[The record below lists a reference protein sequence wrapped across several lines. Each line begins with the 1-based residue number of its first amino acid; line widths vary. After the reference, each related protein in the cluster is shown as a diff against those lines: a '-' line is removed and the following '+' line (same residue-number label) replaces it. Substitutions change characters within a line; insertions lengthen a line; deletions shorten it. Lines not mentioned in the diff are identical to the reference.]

1 MSNPPFIAFASHPA
15 LRQRFLD
22 ARPMLVLD
30 APDGAIVWANDVGA
44 GLFGYSG
51 VDAAIGAGPN
61 DPILRRQFAVAAGR
75 LSEPGDCE
83 SLTIHLTQRFRRVTR
98 KATASLFVLAG
109 HRYFLL
115 ECESDARDD
124 ASLVRGSQHLALV
137 DGDGQ
142 ITLRS
147 DDFAATGIGEAEIA
161 DMVDSLSRRADSYI
175 ERLVTNETGIWPVAL
190 GRLSSTPDLFLL
202 AVSPDLSAEIKPHM
216 HPVRGEAPVPQ
227 RPARDV
233 IAAIDESFGAL
244 MDESPEEP
252 AAPVME
258 PAGPAIQPVAP
269 VIRKQPEIAAVEET
283 RSPEPEIAEGPLPRR
298 FVWRT
303 DIYGRITEVSS
314 ELVEAVGEE
323 TGAISG
329 LTFGEVET
337 QLGVKGAGAIGDLL
351 QTTETWSGRSVEWP
365 LGNTNMLVP
374 VDLAALPTF
383 TRERRFD
390 GFRGFGLVR
399 LGEQREAPRPIRV
412 PEARQTE
419 SAKTLTDDERHAL
432 DEIASQLRSAAPA
445 EDLRPE
451 PPAEDIEPE
460 TPEAQPRGPVIR
472 RTTTPAEK
480 PETTADTSEFDRSE
494 NPIVIQS
501 GERILHVNPAFLAVS
516 GYGSLEAVIAAGGTD
531 AFVERGSD
539 DRLFLRTADGH
550 RLPVSFHM
558 QAIAWN
564 DGRALALTLRPAQ
577 DSDTL
582 ATPLVGAAPKPAGAP
597 APSADKDA
605 EVAELSSILDTATD
619 GILILDGERRL
630 RSLSASAAALFAT
643 DTGEVAGKPVD
654 ILFAEESHGDL
665 RRHLDRLGQR
675 PAGEIA
681 TEGLE
686 VIGRES
692 GGGLIPLYVT
702 LGPLPQSDGICMAL
716 RDITALKRREDDL
729 RAARREAR
737 QAEDDRDAFVS
748 ALRYEVR
755 QPIDAIVSLS
765 ETLDHQPFGAIGD
778 QRYHRIAR
786 EIALKGRHAR
796 GVIGRLLG
804 EPEPEPEIAPPPPEP
819 ETKPRKDDAARINDA
834 IAEAV
839 SMVQPRANGRRIIIR
854 AALSP
859 SVGSAP
865 GSEETLRQIA
875 HELLMGAVQFTPA
888 GGQVVVSTALTADG
902 ATVLRFRDNGIAP
915 SRRRVGNG
923 GARSEQ
929 GGAENTHLEKA
940 RRLAESLG
948 ARLEVQAVPN
958 EGMLVEVFLPER
970 QARPLHY

>member
-15 LRQRFLD
+15 LRQRFLE

-30 APDGAIVWANDVGA
+30 APDGAIVWANDAGA
-44 GLFGYSG
+44 RLFGYSG
-51 VDAAIGAGPN
+51 VDAAIGRGPS
-61 DPILRRQFAVAAGR
+61 DPILRRQFAAVAGR
-75 LSEPGDCE
+75 LSEPGDSE

-124 ASLVRGSQHLALV
+124 ASLVHGSQHLALV

-147 DDFAATGIGEAEIA
+147 DDFAVTAIGEADIA
-161 DMVDSLSRRADSYI
+161 DMVDSLSRRAESYI
-175 ERLVTNETGIWPVAL
+175 ERLVTNEAGIWPVAL

-216 HPVRGEAPVPQ
+216 RPERSEPAAPQ
-227 RPARDV
+227 RSARDA
-233 IAAIDESFGAL
+233 IAAIDESLGAL
-244 MDESPEEP
+244 MEASAEEP
-252 AAPVME
+252 A
-258 PAGPAIQPVAP
+258 AP

-283 RSPEPEIAEGPLPRR
+283 RPPEQEVAEGPLPRR

-432 DEIASQLRSAAPA
+432 DEIASQLRSAVPA
-445 EDLRPE
+445 EDLRRE
-451 PPAEDIEPE
+451 AAAEDMQQE
-460 TPEAQPRGPVIR
+460 TPEPQPRGPVIR
-472 RTTTPAEK
+472 RTTAPAEK

-494 NPIVIQS
+494 NPIVIQA

-531 AFVERGSD
+531 AFVERGGD
-539 DRLFLRTADGH
+539 DRLFLRTANGD

-577 DSDTL
+577 DSDAL
-582 ATPLVGAAPKPAGAP
+582 ATPLVGAAPKPAEAP

-737 QAEDDRDAFVS
+737 QAEDDRDAFIS

-765 ETLDHQPFGAIGD
+765 ETLDHQPFGAMGD

-804 EPEPEPEIAPPPPEP
+804 EPEPEPEIAPPPAEP

-875 HELLMGAVQFTPA
+875 HELLMGAVHFTPA

-970 QARPLHY
+970 QTRPLHY

>member
-1 MSNPPFIAFASHPA
+1 
-15 LRQRFLD
+15 
-22 ARPMLVLD
+22 MLVLD
-30 APDGAIVWANDVGA
+30 APDGAIVWANAAGA
-44 GLFGYSG
+44 RLFGYAATK
-51 VDAAIGAGPN
+51 AAIGAAPG

-83 SLTIHLTQRFRRVTR
+83 SLTIHLTERFRRVTK
-98 KATASLFVLAG
+98 KATASLFMLAG
-109 HRYFLL
+109 TRYFLL
-115 ECESDARDD
+115 ECESDTRDD
-124 ASLVRGSQHLALV
+124 ASLVDGSQHLALV
-137 DGDGQ
+137 DGHGQ

-147 DDFAATGIGEAEIA
+147 DDFAATGIGEADIAEI
-161 DMVDSLSRRADSYI
+161 VESLSRRPESYV
-175 ERLVTNETGIWPVAL
+175 ERLVTNEAGIWPVAL

-202 AVSPDLSAEIKPHM
+202 AVSPDLSADIKPRM
-216 HPVRGEAPVPQ
+216 RPERSEPAVPQ
-227 RPARDV
+227 RSARDA
-233 IAAIDESFGAL
+233 IAAIDESLGAL
-244 MDESPEEP
+244 MEADAAEP
-252 AAPVME
+252 A
-258 PAGPAIQPVAP
+258 AP
-269 VIRKQPEIAAVEET
+269 VIRKQPEIAAVEEA
-283 RSPEPEIAEGPLPRR
+283 RVAKQEVAEGPLPRR

-303 DIYGRITEVSS
+303 DIYGRITEVSG

-323 TGAISG
+323 TGAIAG
-329 LTFGEVET
+329 LTFGDVET

-399 LGEQREAPRPIRV
+399 LGEQREAPRPARV
-412 PEARQTE
+412 PETRQAE
-419 SAKTLTDDERHAL
+419 SVKTLTEDERHAL
-432 DEIASQLRSAAPA
+432 DEIAIQLRSAAPVEESHSA
-445 EDLRPE
+445 A
-451 PPAEDIEPE
+451 PAEDMRPQAPEHEP
-460 TPEAQPRGPVIR
+460 RSPVIR
-472 RTTTPAEK
+472 RTTAPVEN
-480 PETTADTSEFDRSE
+480 PETAPDTSEFDRSE
-494 NPIVIQS
+494 NPIVIQA
-501 GERILHVNPAFLAVS
+501 GDRVLYANPAFLAVS

-539 DRLFLRTADGH
+539 DRLFLRTADGD

-577 DSDTL
+577 DSEPL
-582 ATPLVGAAPKPAGAP
+582 ATPVVGIAPKPADETAP
-597 APSADKDA
+597 HAGNEA

-619 GILILDGERRL
+619 GILILDGDRKL

-643 DTGEVAGKPVD
+643 DTAEVAGKPVET
-654 ILFAEESHGDL
+654 LFAEESHSDI

-737 QAEDDRDAFVS
+737 QAEDDREAFIS

-804 EPEPEPEIAPPPPEP
+804 EPEPEPEIAPPPA
-819 ETKPRKDDAARINDA
+819 ETETASEKDEGARINDA

-859 SVGSAP
+859 SVGNAP
-865 GSEETLRQIA
+865 GSAETLRQIA

-929 GGAENTHLEKA
+929 DGAENTHLEKA

-948 ARLEVQAVPN
+948 ARLVVQAVPN

-970 QARPLHY
+970 QTRPLHY

>member
-1 MSNPPFIAFASHPA
+1 MSIPPFIAFASHPA
-15 LRQRFLD
+15 LRQRFLE
-22 ARPMLVLD
+22 ARPMLALD
-30 APDGAIVWANDVGA
+30 APDGAIVWANDAGA
-44 GLFGYSG
+44 RLFGYSAI
-51 VDAAIGAGPN
+51 DAAIGAGLAN
-61 DPILRRQFAVAAGR
+61 PILRRQFAAAAGR
-75 LSEPGDCE
+75 LSEPGDGE
-83 SLTIHLTQRFRRVTR
+83 SLTLHLTQRFRRVTV
-98 KATASLFVLAG
+98 KATASLFILAG
-109 HRYFLL
+109 HPYFLL

-124 ASLVRGSQHLALV
+124 ASLVHGHGSQHLALV

-147 DDFAATGIGEAEIA
+147 ADFAATGISEAEIA
-161 DMVDSLSRRADSYI
+161 EIVASLSRRPDSYI
-175 ERLVTNETGIWPVAL
+175 ERLVTDESGIWPVAL

-202 AVSPDLSAEIKPHM
+202 AVSPDLSAEIKPHAR
-216 HPVRGEAPVPQ
+216 PERDQPAAPQ
-227 RPARDV
+227 RSARDA
-233 IAAIDESFGAL
+233 ITAIDESLGAL
-244 MDESPEEP
+244 MQTDAAEP
-252 AAPVME
+252 A
-258 PAGPAIQPVAP
+258 AP
-269 VIRKQPEIAAVEET
+269 VIRKQPEHTAVEEA
-283 RSPEPEIAEGPLPRR
+283 RAPEPEAEQGSLPRR

-303 DIYGRITEVSS
+303 DINGRITEVSS

-329 LTFGEVET
+329 LTFAEVESR
-337 QLGVKGAGAIGDLL
+337 LDVKGAGAIGDLL
-351 QTTETWSGRSVEWP
+351 ETTETWSGRSVEWP
-365 LGNTNMLVP
+365 LSGTNMRVP

-399 LGEQREAPRPIRV
+399 LGEKREAPRTVRM
-412 PEARQTE
+412 PETRQAENT
-419 SAKTLTDDERHAL
+419 KTLTADERHAL
-432 DEIASQLRSAAPA
+432 DEIANQLRSVAPA
-445 EDLRPE
+445 EDMQ
-451 PPAEDIEPE
+451 
-460 TPEAQPRGPVIR
+460 PEAPPPEPRGPVIR
-472 RTTTPAEK
+472 RTTASPAEK
-480 PETTADTSEFDRSE
+480 PESAPDTSAFDRSE
-494 NPIVIQS
+494 NPIVIQA
-501 GERILHVNPAFLAVS
+501 GDRILHVNPAFLAMS
-516 GYGSLEAVIAAGGTD
+516 GYGTKEAVIAAGGTD
-531 AFVERGSD
+531 AFVERGDD
-539 DRLFLRTADGH
+539 DRLFLRTADGD

-577 DSDTL
+577 DSDAL
-582 ATPLVGAAPKPAGAP
+582 ATPLV
-597 APSADKDA
+597 SATPEPLDETASEVGKDA

-619 GILILDGERRL
+619 GILILDGQRQL

-643 DTGEVAGKPVD
+643 DTAEVAGKPLD
-654 ILFAEESHGDL
+654 ILFAEESHGDIH
-665 RRHLDRLGQR
+665 RHLDRLGQR
-675 PAGEIA
+675 PAGTIGS
-681 TEGLE
+681 EGLE

-737 QAEDDRDAFVS
+737 QAEDDREAFVS

-765 ETLDHQPFGAIGD
+765 ETLDHQPFGSIGD

-804 EPEPEPEIAPPPPEP
+804 EPEPEIVPPVPAEP
-819 ETKPRKDDAARINDA
+819 EETPTKDEAARINDA
-834 IAEAV
+834 VAEAV

-859 SVGSAP
+859 SVGNAP
-865 GSEETLRQIA
+865 GSAETLRQIA

-888 GGQVVVSTALTADG
+888 GGQIVVSTALTADG

-915 SRRRVGNG
+915 SRRRIGSG

-940 RRLAESLG
+940 RKLAESLG

>member
-15 LRQRFLD
+15 LRQRFLE

-30 APDGAIVWANDVGA
+30 APDGAIVWANDA
-44 GLFGYSG
+44 SARLFGYSG
-51 VDAAIGAGPN
+51 VDAAIGTDPI

-75 LSEPGDCE
+75 LSEPGDSE
-83 SLTIHLTQRFRRVTR
+83 SLTIHLTQRFQRVTK

-115 ECESDARDD
+115 ECEADARDD
-124 ASLVRGSQHLALV
+124 ASLVHGSQHLALV

-147 DDFAATGIGEAEIA
+147 DDFAATGIGEADIA

-175 ERLVTNETGIWPVAL
+175 ERLVTNEAGIWPVAL

-216 HPVRGEAPVPQ
+216 RPERSEPAAPQ
-227 RPARDV
+227 RSARDA
-233 IAAIDESFGAL
+233 IAAIDESLGAL
-244 MDESPEEP
+244 MEASAEEP
-252 AAPVME
+252 A
-258 PAGPAIQPVAP
+258 AP

-283 RSPEPEIAEGPLPRR
+283 RPPEPEIAEGPLPRR

-323 TGAISG
+323 TGAIAG

-432 DEIASQLRSAAPA
+432 DEIASQLRSAVPA
-445 EDLRPE
+445 EDLRRE
-451 PPAEDIEPE
+451 AAAEDMQQE
-460 TPEAQPRGPVIR
+460 TPEPQPRGPVIR
-472 RTTTPAEK
+472 RTTAPAEK
-480 PETTADTSEFDRSE
+480 AETTADTSEFDRSE
-494 NPIVIQS
+494 NPIVIQA

-531 AFVERGSD
+531 AFVERGND
-539 DRLFLRTADGH
+539 DRLFLRTADGE

-582 ATPLVGAAPKPAGAP
+582 ATPLVGAAPKPAEAP
-597 APSADKDA
+597 APSADRDA

-643 DTGEVAGKPVD
+643 DTAEVAGKPVD

-970 QARPLHY
+970 QTRPLHY

>member
-30 APDGAIVWANDVGA
+30 APDGAIVWANDAGA
-44 GLFGYSG
+44 RLFGYSG
-51 VDAAIGAGPN
+51 VDAAIGTGPS
-61 DPILRRQFAVAAGR
+61 DPILRRQFAVAVGR
-75 LSEPGDCE
+75 LSEPGDSE
-83 SLTIHLTQRFRRVTR
+83 SLSIHLTQRFRRVTR

-115 ECESDARDD
+115 ECESEARDD
-124 ASLVRGSQHLALV
+124 ASLVHGSQHLALV

-147 DDFAATGIGEAEIA
+147 DDFAATGIGEADIA

-175 ERLVTNETGIWPVAL
+175 ERLITNEAGIWPVAL

-216 HPVRGEAPVPQ
+216 RPERSEPAALQ
-227 RPARDV
+227 RSARDA
-233 IAAIDESFGAL
+233 IAAIDESLGAL
-244 MDESPEEP
+244 MEASPEEP
-252 AAPVME
+252 A
-258 PAGPAIQPVAP
+258 AP
-269 VIRKQPEIAAVEET
+269 VIRKQPEIATVEET
-283 RSPEPEIAEGPLPRR
+283 RAPEPEIAEGPLPRR

-399 LGEQREAPRPIRV
+399 LGEQREAPRPIRIA
-412 PEARQTE
+412 EARRAE

-451 PPAEDIEPE
+451 APAEDMQ
-460 TPEAQPRGPVIR
+460 PEAPEPQPRGPVIR
-472 RTTTPAEK
+472 RTTAPSEK

-494 NPIVIQS
+494 NPIVIQA

-539 DRLFLRTADGH
+539 DRLFLRTADGE

-582 ATPLVGAAPKPAGAP
+582 ATPLVGAAPKPAEAP

-643 DTGEVAGKPVD
+643 DTAEVAGKPVD

-786 EIALKGRHAR
+786 EIAHKGRHAR

-804 EPEPEPEIAPPPPEP
+804 EPEPEPEIAPPLVEP
-819 ETKPRKDDAARINDA
+819 KTTPAKDDAARINDA

-902 ATVLRFRDNGIAP
+902 TTVLRFRDNGIAP

-970 QARPLHY
+970 QTRPLHY